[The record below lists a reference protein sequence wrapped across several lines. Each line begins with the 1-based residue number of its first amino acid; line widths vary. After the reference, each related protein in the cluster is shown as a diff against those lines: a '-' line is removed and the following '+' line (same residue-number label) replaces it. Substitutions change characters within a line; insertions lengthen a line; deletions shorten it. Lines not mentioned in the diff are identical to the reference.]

1 MRVLPGALYRSLVEK
16 GSLFL
21 SRLNVDESMFLFFVS
36 LFVSPRR
43 SLFN

>member
-36 LFVSPRR
+36 FLVFAKEKP
-43 SLFN
+43 F

>member
-1 MRVLPGALYRSLVEK
+1 MCVLPGALFMSLVEK

-36 LFVSPRR
+36 SFVFAKEKP
-43 SLFN
+43 F